1 MHARPHLARWEH
13 KRPMGPRGP
22 RGNGDISEE
31 RFILCIIPTFLVL
44 LFFFNSRIL
53 QTGILQAGPN
63 QFVELMRRYIV
74 LYMLEDKSKISLKNQ
89 R

>member
-31 RFILCIIPTFLVL
+31 RFILL
-44 LFFFNSRIL
+44 NSRRTVATL
-53 QTGILQAGPN
+53 Q
-63 QFVELMRRYIV
+63 F
-74 LYMLEDKSKISLKNQ
+74 
-89 R
+89 